1 MIYNVSLHKQL
12 SNIEMSNAVSM
23 NKITKNAIMK
33 HLLALFLSY
42 CILVGLFDLLVCF
55 FTSISCF
62 FCGTGV
68 LVQKQPL
75 TF

>member
-23 NKITKNAIMK
+23 NKIKNAVMK

-42 CILVGLFDLLVCF
+42 CILVGLFVLLVCF

-62 FCGTGV
+62 FCGTAV
-68 LVQKQPL
+68 LVKKQPL